1 MMSRWLAGANA
12 AGAWCWIVPTTV
24 AVAADA
30 PASTLPSSS
39 TFGTLLQVV
48 FGLAVVLGAI
58 ALTAWLARRY
68 MPAMRGAGGL
78 VKVVGG
84 AMVGPK
90 ERVVVV
96 EVGET
101 WLVLGVTAQQV
112 NALHTL
118 PRPANSP
125 TGSVQA
131 HPGADFSAWLGRA
144 RKKPPI

>member
-1 MMSRWLAGANA
+1 MSRRLAGAI
-12 AGAWCWIVPTTV
+12 AGAVWS
-24 AVAADA
+24 AGLASASYAADVPA
-30 PASTLPSSS
+30 PTLPSSS

-58 ALTAWLARRY
+58 AFTAWLARRY
-68 MPAMRGAGGL
+68 MPAVRGAGGL

-84 AMVGPK
+84 VMVGPK

-112 NALHTL
+112 NALHAL
-118 PRPANSP
+118 PRPANAQA
-125 TGSVQA
+125 GSAEAVS
-131 HPGADFSAWLGRA
+131 GGDFSSWLGRA
-144 RKKPPI
+144 LKKPPI

>member
-1 MMSRWLAGANA
+1 MSRRLAGAA
-12 AGAWCWIVPTTV
+12 AGVAWGPIVASV
-24 AVAADA
+24 ALAADA
-30 PASTLPSSS
+30 PTSTLPSSS

-68 MPAMRGAGGL
+68 MPAVRGAGGL

-84 AMVGPK
+84 VMVGPK
-90 ERVVVV
+90 ERVIVV

-118 PRPANSP
+118 PRPATAA
-125 TGSVQA
+125 TGSVPA
-131 HPGADFSAWLGRA
+131 GSGADFSTWLGRA
-144 RKKPPI
+144 LKKPPI

>member
-1 MMSRWLAGANA
+1 MSRRLAGAA
-12 AGAWCWIVPTTV
+12 AGAVWYPVL
-24 AVAADA
+24 ASFARAADV
-30 PASTLPSSS
+30 PATALPSSS

-68 MPAMRGAGGL
+68 MPAVRGAGGL

-84 AMVGPK
+84 VMVGPK

-118 PRPANSP
+118 PRPANAA
-125 TGSVQA
+125 TGSA
-131 HPGADFSAWLGRA
+131 TSGPGGDFSTWLGRA
-144 RKKPPI
+144 LKKPPI

>member
-1 MMSRWLAGANA
+1 MSRTPTGARAGFACA
-12 AGAWCWIVPTTV
+12 LSVLP
-24 AVAADA
+24 AVFAADGSA
-30 PASTLPSSS
+30 AALPASS
-39 TFGTLLQVV
+39 TFGTLAQVV
-48 FGLAVVLGAI
+48 FGLAVVMGAI

-68 MPAMRGAGGL
+68 MPAVRGVGGL

-84 AMVGPK
+84 VMVGPK

-118 PRPANSP
+118 PRPATAFAEPSSRSS
-125 TGSVQA
+125 GSE
-131 HPGADFSAWLGRA
+131 FSSWLGRA
-144 RKKPPI
+144 LRKPQP